1 MMRRHNPGISG
12 RSGFTLVEILLAMTI
27 MSIVTLL
34 VGSVF
39 RLGVNA
45 WERGESETGQT
56 QKLRIL
62 SGLISQQIKSAYPYW
77 MKTDDVN
84 VVIFAGES
92 DSLMFVTALADSS
105 ITGFKWVRYFYKNGV
120 LYYSEGQLPD
130 KELHDRISD
139 DEEVFDPE
147 IGEVTFSYFSSQE
160 DEWLESW
167 ESGESFPDAVR
178 VEIDPFAPFIITMP
192 ASLRLKS

>member
-1 MMRRHNPGISG
+1 MMRRHRARILKPN
-12 RSGFTLVEILLAMTI
+12 GFTLVEILLAMTI
-27 MSIVTLL
+27 MSIITLI

-39 RLGVNA
+39 RLGINA

-77 MKTDDVN
+77 MN
-84 VVIFAGES
+84 IEGENGVIFEGES

-105 ITGFKWVRYFYKNGV
+105 ISGFKWVRYFYKDGV
-120 LYYSEGQLPD
+120 LYYNEGQLPD
-130 KELHDRISD
+130 KEFHDKISD

-147 IGEVTFSYFSSQE
+147 IGKVTFSYFSPE
-160 DEWLESW
+160 EEEWLDSW
-167 ESGESFPDAVR
+167 ESGESFPEAVR
-178 VEIDPFAPFIITMP
+178 VKIDPFEPFIITMP
-192 ASLRLKS
+192 ASLRLK